1 MKHRNGLLAGLI
13 AGTGLMIGLAAS
25 PVLAHQAPTSLEGLP
40 LLEDVAADAVQI
52 SPHVPNMG
60 AHWARES
67 DLPVGPI
74 YCVIEGHVVC
84 VEYMFTMEAFEAGT
98 DWLALLPGI
107 ETPPISHIDVEFKAE
122 GIEPNPVPLYQL
134 HIYFAGA
141 ELLDQH

>member
-1 MKHRNGLLAGLI
+1 MKPVGSMI
-13 AGTGLMIGLAAS
+13 AGVGMAIALITLPAS
-25 PVLAHQAPTSLEGLP
+25 AHEAPASLEGLP
-40 LLEDVAADAVQI
+40 LLEEVASDAIQI

-67 DLPVGPI
+67 DLPTGPI
-74 YCVIEGHVVC
+74 YCVIEGRVVC

-98 DWLALLPGI
+98 DWTSLTPGI

-134 HIYFAGA
+134 HIYFAGT
-141 ELLDQH
+141 EQLDQH